1 MIKDKI
7 LEKIKHILEKTTKK
21 TISINIET
29 DLIEDG
35 ILDSLDG
42 MVFMLEIEQKF
53 DVKFPEEIDLVE
65 EGYYKLNKLVK
76 YLEENSS
83 EIS

>member
-7 LEKIKHILEKTTKK
+7 LEKIKLILEKITKK
-21 TISINIET
+21 TMSINIET

-65 EGYYKLNKLVK
+65 EGYYRLNKLVK

>member
-1 MIKDKI
+1 MTKDKI
-7 LEKIKHILEKTTKK
+7 LETIKIILEKTTKK

-42 MVFMLEIEQKF
+42 MVFMLEIEQRF

-65 EGYYKLNKLVK
+65 EGYYRLNKLVK
-76 YLEENSS
+76 YLKENSS

>member
-65 EGYYKLNKLVK
+65 EGHYKLNKLVK